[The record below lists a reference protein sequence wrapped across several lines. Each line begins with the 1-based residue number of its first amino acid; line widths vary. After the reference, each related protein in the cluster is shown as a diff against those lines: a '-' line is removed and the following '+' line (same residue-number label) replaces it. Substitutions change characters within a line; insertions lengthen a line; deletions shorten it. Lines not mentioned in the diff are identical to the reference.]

1 MICQHRTSICVSMV
15 NRAFR
20 RVERVTFAH
29 AMSNHFRLV
38 SANWDRHI
46 CGPNSRGS
54 LGQSGCLCDSVWG
67 WWNGI
72 VVHALTDVTATGVG
86 GSLALAVEPV
96 LVWACITAS
105 FGSGV
110 YTMDRVNEDT
120 VLGTLTLSAGG
131 GGAGLVVDSGVVVC
145 SVCGVAFS
153 LVSSGIFRSGLG
165 MGMGDAV
172 VYTPSGGP

>member
-1 MICQHRTSICVSMV
+1 M
-15 NRAFR
+15 
-20 RVERVTFAH
+20 
-29 AMSNHFRLV
+29 
-38 SANWDRHI
+38 
-46 CGPNSRGS
+46 
-54 LGQSGCLCDSVWG
+54 
-67 WWNGI
+67 
-72 VVHALTDVTATGVG
+72 VHALTDVTVTGIG
-86 GSLALAVEPV
+86 GLLALAVEPV

-131 GGAGLVVDSGVVVC
+131 GGAGLVVESRVVVC

-153 LVSSGIFRSGLG
+153 LVSSGISRMGLG